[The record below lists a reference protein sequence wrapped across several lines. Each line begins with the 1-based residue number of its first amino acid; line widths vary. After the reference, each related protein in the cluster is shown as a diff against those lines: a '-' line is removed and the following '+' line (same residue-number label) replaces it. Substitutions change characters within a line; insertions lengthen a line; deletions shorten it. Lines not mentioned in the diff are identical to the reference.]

1 MEIPGNDFRIKNKA
15 IQNRVKS
22 GDKSSSAS
30 LKGDVSSS
38 SGSEQ
43 VAISSKAKEI
53 QQVTNAVNAT
63 PDIRIEKVEKI
74 KDQLANGNYHIS
86 SYKLAE
92 KVLQSI
98 ITESEFLG

>member
-63 PDIRIEKVEKI
+63 PDIRIAKVEKI

-86 SYKLAE
+86 SDKLAE